1 MINLDDRIFEQIK
14 DESQMW
20 LLLHIA
26 KRINKDMS
34 CFPTNYTLSKDC
46 GWGMNKTQKIKR
58 QLKKLGLIDVLKRT
72 VKGKQRANIYKVTT
86 DYIGVFVSL
95 KKIHEAALNA
105 VTLNEVTL
113 NKGTLNKGN
122 LNKGN
127 ISINNKEVLTTL
139 KVLTNKEESVNKLP
153 PQAQPKELK
162 AEKVKV
168 QISTKNKTLNLQ
180 TKVGETLNEQP
191 NNKKIPY
198 FSEFSEIMTHLTK
211 ATGKKFRLGKT
222 TSQIKK
228 SDKYLKVVAR
238 LKESYTVTDFLNVI
252 GIKCREW
259 LEDAKMSRFLRPST
273 LFAAKNF
280 EKYLDEYENQSKTI
294 VNYENYK
301 QQPTNNSRRANRRNG
316 AISQEFSD
324 NIENSLKAF
333 YARTN
338 GDGNGA
344 NC

>member
-95 KKIHEAALNA
+95 KKIHEAALNKG
-105 VTLNEVTL
+105 NL
-113 NKGTLNKGN
+113 NKGNLNKGNLNKGNLNKGN

-228 SDKYLKVVAR
+228 SEKV
-238 LKESYTVTDFLNVI
+238 T
-252 GIKCREW
+252 
-259 LEDAKMSRFLRPST
+259 P
-273 LFAAKNF
+273 
-280 EKYLDEYENQSKTI
+280 
-294 VNYENYK
+294 
-301 QQPTNNSRRANRRNG
+301 
-316 AISQEFSD
+316 
-324 NIENSLKAF
+324 
-333 YARTN
+333 
-338 GDGNGA
+338 
-344 NC
+344 